1 MLRIIQRGLQL
12 WLLTPI
18 GLALTGEAIQRMTP
32 EQHAARRS
40 GTGAAAGDHRPAAL
54 ASLFLDDG

>member
-1 MLRIIQRGLQL
+1 MLQIIQRGLQL

-40 GTGAAAGDHRPAAL
+40 GTGAAAL